1 MKSAVTLASALAFV
15 ALPMMAWG
23 AASCPPELAEA
34 KTALKNAQAAM
45 KKGSQAAA
53 KSQDVQAPRTMAGAK
68 AQDVQAPRGQD
79 VQSPRGQDVQ
89 APRGQDVQAPR
100 GQDVQSPRGQDVQSP
115 RGQDVQAPRG
125 QDVQAP
131 RTAVGAKTPDP
142 QAQKVKQASTLIRE
156 SEAACK
162 KGDMTL
168 SASKATEAQALL
180 K

>member
-89 APRGQDVQAPR
+89 
-100 GQDVQSPRGQDVQSP
+100 SP